1 MSAPTCFVVVTHF
14 GERVWHAD
22 DYAHA
27 REQHNLAF
35 AGEVDEEILDVYP
48 VEHDPDCACLL

>member
-1 MSAPTCFVVVTHF
+1 MPTVYVVVTDF
-14 GERVWHAD
+14 GEREWHAD

-27 REQHNLAF
+27 REQHTDAF
-35 AGEVDEEILDVYP
+35 GMEVDEQILDVYP